1 MNLLSGTLILIA
13 SFILGASLSG
23 VYAKKV
29 KFLTDFL
36 DFISYTEGQIDFY
49 KTEIMPLIEGYA
61 NTNENEIG
69 KFLKK
74 KYFGNA
80 SEKGCLSEGEQVEEF
95 IAAVSSM
102 DTVSQKG
109 AVSSMDTVSQKG
121 YLNLVRKKT
130 EKSLA
135 AAEKNYSVKG
145 GLIRKLIPLTGV
157 AVFIIL
163 L

>member
-49 KTEIMPLIEGYA
+49 KTEIMLLIEGYA

-109 AVSSMDTVSQKG
+109 
-121 YLNLVRKKT
+121 YLNLIRKKT

>member
-36 DFISYTEGQIDFY
+36 DFIAYTEGQIDFY

-61 NTNENEIG
+61 NSNENEIG
-69 KFLKK
+69 RFLKK
-74 KYFGNA
+74 RYIGNV
-80 SEKGCLSEGEQVEEF
+80 SEKNFISEGEQVEEF

-109 AVSSMDTVSQKG
+109 
-121 YLNLVRKKT
+121 YLRLVRAKT

-135 AAEKNYSVKG
+135 AAEKNYSLKG

>member
-109 AVSSMDTVSQKG
+109 

>member
-13 SFILGASLSG
+13 SFILGAFLSG

-109 AVSSMDTVSQKG
+109 